1 MIKQFMLVG
10 LGGGVGAMMRYGSNL
25 LFKSQF
31 VFVSTL
37 LVNVVGSFI
46 LGALLAY
53 GLSRNEEPA
62 NWMLFL
68 GTGLC
73 GGFTTFSA
81 FSVENMILMQEG
93 KYTTALAYIL
103 ISVILGI
110 LAAFAGYKLFSPTT

>member
-1 MIKQFMLVG
+1 MLKQFMLVG

-31 VFVSTL
+31 IFASTL
-37 LVNVVGSFI
+37 LVNVVGSFA

-53 GLSRNEEPA
+53 GLSRSVAPA

-81 FSVENMILMQEG
+81 FSVENIILMQEG
-93 KYTTALAYIL
+93 KFSTAVAYIL
-103 ISVILGI
+103 ISIILGI